1 MESEKAQLKAG
12 EKLSEKEIEVA
23 TAIPLEKAQPDQPA
37 HEREKGSEIKK
48 PSKPSSTDT
57 PDPPIEVA
65 STVDKEKTTAVIGES
80 SGGPGGF
87 VLQTPIGPKV
97 TIGDLYYKTYIEELR
112 GNAPHQAPWGLKQKD
127 TFKDFSSY
135 RKWFLNSFTPGEV
148 NRQRARTHDELYQAY
163 VVGEANTRAANHQIV
178 REWRTMVKE
187 RADWEKYRDS
197 LMKEMKSYEIAKAAF
212 AEEKA
217 KFESDRKSEEWGR
230 EGPRGKLR
238 TAEEL
243 SSKERAEF
251 KKICEKDNQRAYAAR
266 NKITELEG
274 KIVELTGKVEDA
286 QASKEMLRFVE
297 LAEVKAQLSGRDKD
311 LTARDVE
318 IAELKRRLR
327 EQVDKSESL
336 EIDLEAE
343 RSKTVSA
350 EEARQ
355 KAEEARAIS
364 STPLNVAQNNYAEV
378 QGIVDTLSSEAEWLR
393 GRGVCLVCSIR
404 LTFVC

>member
-1 MESEKAQLKAG
+1 
-12 EKLSEKEIEVA
+12 
-23 TAIPLEKAQPDQPA
+23 
-37 HEREKGSEIKK
+37 
-48 PSKPSSTDT
+48 
-57 PDPPIEVA
+57 
-65 STVDKEKTTAVIGES
+65 
-80 SGGPGGF
+80 
-87 VLQTPIGPKV
+87 
-97 TIGDLYYKTYIEELR
+97 
-112 GNAPHQAPWGLKQKD
+112 
-127 TFKDFSSY
+127 
-135 RKWFLNSFTPGEV
+135 
-148 NRQRARTHDELYQAY
+148 
-163 VVGEANTRAANHQIV
+163 
-178 REWRTMVKE
+178 MVKE

-238 TAEEL
+238 IAEEL
-243 SSKERAEF
+243 SSKERVEF

>member
-23 TAIPLEKAQPDQPA
+23 TAIPLEKAQPGQPA

-65 STVDKEKTTAVIGES
+65 STIDNEKTTAVIGAS

-135 RKWFLNSFTPGEV
+135 RKWFVNSFTPGEV

-238 TAEEL
+238 IAEEL
-243 SSKERAEF
+243 SSKERVEF